1 MKKPRIRVIVDI
13 ELETETDLG
22 TINQKQI
29 LPVIQKEVDNFILKQ
44 GCLGDWF
51 VRTKIE
57 DPDKKHNQVTVE
69 KITPIGNIS
78 AYFSSDGPALHA
90 ANVIDYHPGYLDIP
104 LHETFREINAALREA
119 YHKYLTSIHRD

>member
-1 MKKPRIRVIVDI
+1 MKKSRIRIVVDI
-13 ELETETDLG
+13 ELETKEDLD
-22 TINQKQI
+22 TVNQKQI

-57 DPDKKHNQVTVE
+57 DPNKKHNQVVVD
-69 KITPIGNIS
+69 KKTPIGDIS
-78 AYFSSDGPALHA
+78 AYFSSDGPALHT

-104 LHETFREINAALREA
+104 LDETFREINAALREA
-119 YHKYLTSIHRD
+119 YHKYLTSLHSD